1 MKVIKKIE
9 SKPITKEEEEKLYK
23 KLQRYSESH
32 KMFAVSTQTIGHPYR
47 AFFINIE
54 DSKLLLVNPTV
65 KKYSGD
71 IINSQEVSEF
81 DNLRKTRIVQRYSK
95 IEVNTDNLGLVIFE
109 GDLKEKQIELNE
121 CIIAQ
126 QMIDL
131 LDGVL
136 ISEKNINKPIQ
147 LANKYDRNQLILA
160 KNPDGKVEQIK
171 YKNVERFIKQG
182 YTIL

>member
-1 MKVIKKIE
+1 MKVTKIE
-9 SKPITKEEEEKLYK
+9 SKPVTKEEEENLHK

-32 KMFAVSTQTIGHPYR
+32 KMFAVSTQTIGKPYR
-47 AFFINIE
+47 AFFINTE
-54 DSKLLLVNPTV
+54 ESKLLLINPTI

-81 DNLRKTRIVQRYSK
+81 DNLRKSRIVPRYSK
-95 IEVNTDNLGLVIFE
+95 IEVSTDNLGLVIFE
-109 GDLKEKQIELNE
+109 GDLKDKQIELNE

-131 LDGVL
+131 LDGII
-136 ISEKNINKPIQ
+136 ISEKNINKPLEIER
-147 LANKYDRNQLILA
+147 KYNRNQLVLA
-160 KNPDGKVEQIK
+160 RTPDGKVEQIK
-171 YKNVERFIKQG
+171 YKHVEKFIKEG